1 MQPYLSE
8 KGKQIYQ
15 VILKH
20 IDRNNWS
27 QDIDDFELSML
38 ANAFDMYEKCAL
50 TIQTSGMTQTAKNNF
65 EIARPEISIMEKVYG
80 IILKHSAKFGL
91 NPGDRKKIFKVID
104 QKKRKK
110 AFDTSTPNYNK
121 IFADWWS
128 DQYPDKPVDYSQFE
142 SFKKYYVHHNE
153 EPETLLDLI

>member
-20 IDRNNWS
+20 IDRNHWS
-27 QDIDDFELSML
+27 QDIDDYELSML
-38 ANAFDMYEKCAL
+38 ANAFDTYEKCAL
-50 TIQTSGMTQTAKNNF
+50 IVQTEGMTQVANSGFAT
-65 EIARPEISIMEKVYG
+65 ARPEVGIMEKVYG

-104 QKKRKK
+104 TKKKRK
-110 AFDTSTPNYNK
+110 AFDTSGNYNK
-121 IFADWWS
+121 
-128 DQYPDKPVDYSQFE
+128 Q
-142 SFKKYYVHHNE
+142 
-153 EPETLLDLI
+153 ETLLDL